1 MAKIDDIVKAID
13 NKLLETGKE
22 HLILQQA
29 SKLLLSLGIIES
41 TKELKQ
47 ILERGEIPHAYKTNT
62 SPRQWLLPLSEERRS
77 RKTTPNNKKKSKS
90 SKKTTKTNTTIQESQ
105 PSKGFP
111 IILAITGIICILFIF
126 VSYCIYEEPIEEPTP
141 PLTVEQE
148 LRLLQETI
156 KRLGSTPL
164 DTIII
169 TKFNNTTPPKP
180 KSIEELKNND
190 KKQTK

>member
-1 MAKIDDIVKAID
+1 M
-13 NKLLETGKE
+13 
-22 HLILQQA
+22 
-29 SKLLLSLGIIES
+29 
-41 TKELKQ
+41 
-47 ILERGEIPHAYKTNT
+47 
-62 SPRQWLLPLSEERRS
+62 
-77 RKTTPNNKKKSKS
+77 
-90 SKKTTKTNTTIQESQ
+90 
-105 PSKGFP
+105 
-111 IILAITGIICILFIF
+111 AITGIICILFIF

-190 KKQTK
+190 QKQTK